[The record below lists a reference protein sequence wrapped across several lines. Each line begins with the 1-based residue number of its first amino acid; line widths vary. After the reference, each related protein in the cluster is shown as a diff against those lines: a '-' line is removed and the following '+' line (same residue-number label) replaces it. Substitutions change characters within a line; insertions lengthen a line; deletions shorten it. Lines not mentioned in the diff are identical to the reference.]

1 MKSARLLLAALPILI
16 ASPAM
21 AQHWATVWTG
31 AAQGPFPIG
40 ITAAQPN
47 LGAAFPNP
55 GKGSHEQTFR
65 LIIKPDLFGR
75 QMRFRFSNAFGANPV
90 TFDTAFAGLQMSGAA
105 IMPGTNRPIS
115 FAGKPAVTLAPG
127 AEVWS
132 DPVLLPFVHDPAA
145 PDLAGRKLAVTFHI
159 PRDSGP
165 MTWHALAMTTSYVT
179 APDAGAIG
187 ELEDDSAYPYST
199 TSWFFLDA
207 VDAMAGPETR
217 VVVCLGDGVTD
228 GFAAT
233 LNGDD
238 RWTDVLSRRLH
249 AVDGVHVTVVN
260 QGLAGNAVMGAA
272 DKPGPGGPPAAA
284 RLERDVLS
292 LSGVT
297 HVIWLQGEG
306 DLGAAAKPDAVR
318 DAMAAAVTQMRD
330 RIKGVKVI
338 GATLTSTRGSA
349 VPGYGTVDADDRRH
363 ALNAMI
369 AKPGLFDAVIDFD
382 AATVDQQTGELRPE
396 FIPSSTGSGA
406 GDKVSLNRPGYL
418 AMGNAV
424 ELRQLAPV
432 LVRPRPRG
440 RPAAKPQEQP
450 APATP
455 GISG

>member
-1 MKSARLLLAALPILI
+1 
-16 ASPAM
+16 
-21 AQHWATVWTG
+21 
-31 AAQGPFPIG
+31 
-40 ITAAQPN
+40 
-47 LGAAFPNP
+47 
-55 GKGSHEQTFR
+55 
-65 LIIKPDLFGR
+65 
-75 QMRFRFSNAFGANPV
+75 
-90 TFDTAFAGLQMSGAA
+90 
-105 IMPGTNRPIS
+105 
-115 FAGKPAVTLAPG
+115 
-127 AEVWS
+127 
-132 DPVLLPFVHDPAA
+132 
-145 PDLAGRKLAVTFHI
+145 
-159 PRDSGP
+159 
-165 MTWHALAMTTSYVT
+165 MTTSYIT

-228 GFAAT
+228 GIAAT

-260 QGLAGNAVMGAA
+260 EGMAGNQILEAG
-272 DKPGPGGPPAAA
+272 KPGPGGPAAAA

-297 HVIWLQGEG
+297 HIIWLQGEG
-306 DLGAAAKPDAVR
+306 DLGGGAKPDAIR
-318 DAMAAAVTQMRD
+318 DAMAAAVTQMRA

-349 VPGYGTVDADDRRH
+349 IPGYGTVDADDRRH

-382 AATVDQQTGELRPE
+382 AATVDQQTGELRPD
-396 FIPSSTGSGA
+396 FIPSSTNGGA
-406 GDKVSLNRPGYL
+406 GDKISLNRPGYL

-432 LVRPRPRG
+432 LVRPRARP

-450 APATP
+450 APAPP